1 MKNERSYPMKTLLLI
16 AGMVACT
23 VIANL
28 LLKTGAVSGRAAGGP
43 WWSQVLNGH
52 VLGGYAVFAVSAMF
66 YTLVLRT
73 VPLNVAQSF
82 TAAQFIAVVLS
93 SAIVLSEPIGTTR
106 WIGIAMI
113 AAGIILVG
121 WTHGMPE

>member
-1 MKNERSYPMKTLLLI
+1 MKTLLLV

-43 WWSQVLNGH
+43 WWAQVLNWH

-82 TAAQFIAVVLS
+82 TAAQFVAVVLS
-93 SAIVLSEPIGTTR
+93 SAFILSEPIGTTR